1 MPFHSGHSC
10 TFINPFIIFNIYS
23 DTMWLHV
30 YINPSLKKRHS
41 RGCVCLAFQFFNW
54 VFSHKPRLLF
64 IVSFS
69 YKCHGNQ
76 GKKTF
81 HDIHCSSFHSLKI
94 ALKLEKMALSQR
106 VPVFLLYKFSWLVLF
121 FSSHHSALPETP
133 ASKEGGQC
141 FSISPFWGASLIKI
155 LQV

>member
-41 RGCVCLAFQFFNW
+41 WGCVCLAFQFFNW
-54 VFSHKPRLLF
+54 VFSHKPWLLF

-69 YKCHGNQ
+69 YKRHGNQ
-76 GKKTF
+76 WKKTF
-81 HDIHCSSFHSLKI
+81 HDIHFSSFHSLKI
-94 ALKLEKMALSQR
+94 ALKLEKNGSKSEGASF
-106 VPVFLLYKFSWLVLF
+106 PLYKISWLFLF
-121 FSSHHSALPETP
+121 SSSHHSSLTETP
-133 ASKEGGQC
+133 ASREGGQC
-141 FSISPFWGASLIKI
+141 FPISLSGGLLS
-155 LQV
+155 